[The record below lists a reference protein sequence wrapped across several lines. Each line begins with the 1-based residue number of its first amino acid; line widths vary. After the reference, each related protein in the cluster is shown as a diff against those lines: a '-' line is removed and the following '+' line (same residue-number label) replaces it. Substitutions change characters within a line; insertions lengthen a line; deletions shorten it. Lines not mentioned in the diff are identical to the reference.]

1 MRWVALYSAQDHIG
15 HSIAMTDKWT
25 KVLFVDDDT
34 ALLELLRQVM
44 ANYSNDTWEIY
55 TATDAVDALAIL
67 QEQSIRLLV
76 IDLHMPVV
84 SGLQFLK
91 MLQRKYPDLLKVI
104 LTADASDTERGACL
118 EAGADLYLQKPQVE
132 GGWRSIYAA
141 LAELVKFQ
149 PRGVTSQRVLRNV
162 SAQDM
167 LQMECLAGN
176 SSVLEISSGELTGK
190 IFVEKGAVVHA
201 VAGELEGE
209 EAAIKLLALSQSE
222 SRLRPYSRPE
232 KQTVSSAWQALLAAA
247 ARRKAEY
254 TPKKISLT
262 AEQPALQTA
271 TQLLA
276 EHGQAEPASAKPVKE
291 RKTKKLAAAQPAE
304 PQMQLQPKIEEIL
317 ICSVAGEVLYEWQC
331 KDHEAR
337 INLLEFVSQ
346 KARQITSGLQ
356 LGALERF
363 ETRGQNMRTITKL
376 APDRAVFVR
385 ASYLPAKQ

>member
-1 MRWVALYSAQDHIG
+1 
-15 HSIAMTDKWT
+15 MTEKWT

-55 TATDAVDALAIL
+55 TAEDAVDALAIL
-67 QEQSIRLLV
+67 QEQSIQLLV

-162 SAQDM
+162 GTQDM
-167 LQMECLAGN
+167 LQMECMAGN
-176 SSVLEISSGELTGK
+176 SSVLEISNAELTGK
-190 IFVEKGAVVHA
+190 IYIEKGAVVHA
-201 VAGELEGE
+201 VAGDMEGE
-209 EAAIKLLALSQSE
+209 EAAIKLLTLPQSE
-222 SRLRPYSRPE
+222 SRLRPFTQPE
-232 KQTVSSAWQALLAAA
+232 KHTISSAWQALLAAA
-247 ARRKAEY
+247 ARRKAEHAQ
-254 TPKKISLT
+254 KKQSLT
-262 AEQPALQTA
+262 AEHPALQTA
-271 TQLLA
+271 SQLLA
-276 EHGQAEPASAKPVKE
+276 EPGAPQPEQAKPAKQPKLK
-291 RKTKKLAAAQPAE
+291 KTTTAPPAE
-304 PQMQLQPKIEEIL
+304 PPLEPRPKIEEIL
-317 ICSVAGEVLYEWQC
+317 ICSIAGEILYEWQC
-331 KDHEAR
+331 ADHETR

-346 KARQITSGLQ
+346 KARQITAGLG
-356 LGALERF
+356 LGTLQRF
-363 ETRGQNMRTITKL
+363 ETRGDNTRTITKL
-376 APDRAVFVR
+376 DPERAVFVR
-385 ASYLPAKQ
+385 ASYLPVKQ

>member
-1 MRWVALYSAQDHIG
+1 MGTTKKIG
-15 HSIAMTDKWT
+15 AMTDKWT

-44 ANYSNDTWEIY
+44 GHYSNDTWEIY

-104 LTADASDTERGACL
+104 LTADATDAERGACL
-118 EAGADLYLQKPQVE
+118 DAGADLYLQKPQVE

-141 LAELVKFQ
+141 LAELLKFQ
-149 PRGVTSQRVLRNV
+149 PRGATSRRVLRSV
-162 SAQDM
+162 TAQDT

-176 SSVLEISSGELTGK
+176 STVLEVAAPDASGK
-190 IFVEKGAVVHA
+190 IFIEKGALVHA

-209 EAAIKLLALSQSE
+209 EAAIKLLSAPGAE
-222 SRLRPYSRPE
+222 ARVRPFTRPE
-232 KQTVSSAWQALLAAA
+232 RHSINAPWQAVLATA

-254 TPKKISLT
+254 TRQKPPQLPSE
-262 AEQPALQTA
+262 AAVQTA
-271 TQLLA
+271 AQLV
-276 EHGQAEPASAKPVKE
+276 AEPNAHANEAATASKG
-291 RKTKKLAAAQPAE
+291 AAALEPAAPHPQDQLE
-304 PQMQLQPKIEEIL
+304 PRIEEIL
-317 ICSVAGEVLYEWQC
+317 ICSLAGEVLYQWQC
-331 KDHEAR
+331 PDHDAR

-346 KARQITSGLQ
+346 KARQISTGLG

-363 ETRGQNMRTITKL
+363 ETRTENSRTITRL
-376 APDRAVFVR
+376 DRDRATFVR
-385 ASYLPAKQ
+385 ASYLHVKH